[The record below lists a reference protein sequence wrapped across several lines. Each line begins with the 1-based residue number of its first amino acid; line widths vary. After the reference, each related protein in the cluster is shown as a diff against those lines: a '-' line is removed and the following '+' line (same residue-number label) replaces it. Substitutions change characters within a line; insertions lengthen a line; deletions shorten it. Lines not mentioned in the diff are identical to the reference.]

1 MGVRCPTL
9 HLSSAET
16 GTKQGLCILVARRRG
31 KGKGGQNCGPKEKLR
46 SLAVNTKVRFE
57 MFHFHSRLAP
67 LCCSEKI
74 PNFV

>member
-1 MGVRCPTL
+1 MKIQD
-9 HLSSAET
+9 LSSVQNYGGE
-16 GTKQGLCILVARRRG
+16 GVGGGGWGGREV